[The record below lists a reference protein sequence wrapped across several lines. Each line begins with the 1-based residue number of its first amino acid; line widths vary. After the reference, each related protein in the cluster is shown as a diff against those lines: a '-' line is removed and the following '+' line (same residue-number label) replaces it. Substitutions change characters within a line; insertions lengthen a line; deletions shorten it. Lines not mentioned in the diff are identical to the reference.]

1 MTLTKNA
8 YILEL
13 IVVQT
18 CQRVDQILYMLSSK
32 GIKKKKKKE
41 PNKKKRNT
49 KTYHK
54 TYHRNISYL
63 EGFKNLKKN

>member
-32 GIKKKKKKE
+32 GIKKKKE
-41 PNKKKRNT
+41 PNKKKKRNT